1 MMLQWTKSLAFACL
15 IYAAMFGY
23 AILFFPLAIFSREWA
38 YRACHAWCA
47 LVIQTARRMVDLK
60 VEIRGDPPAGD
71 ALVAA
76 KHQSFFDIIVIFHS
90 VHRARFIMK
99 RELLFAPVLGQYA
112 LRIGCIPVVRGRRG
126 DAVRKMQREVGRKGS
141 DMGQLIIYPQGTR
154 VAPGAWKPYKV
165 GTGVLYEQLGKPC
178 VPVATNVGFFWPK
191 RDVLRRPGT
200 AVVEFLD
207 PIPPGLSVAEFM
219 EALEERVEAGSD
231 ALLEEARE
239 AS

>member
-1 MMLQWTKSLAFACL
+1 MRSLAFGFFM
-15 IYAAMFGY
+15 YAAMFGY
-23 AILFFPLAIFSREWA
+23 AILFLPFAVISRDWA
-38 YRACHAWCA
+38 YRACNAWCA
-47 LVIQTARRMVDLK
+47 LVVRTAHRMVGLK

-71 ALVAA
+71 VLIAA

-90 VHRARFIMK
+90 VHRPRFIMK
-99 RELLFAPVLGQYA
+99 RELLLAPVLGQYA
-112 LRIGCIPVVRGRRG
+112 LRIGCIPVARGKRSE
-126 DAVRKMQREVGRKGS
+126 AIRKMKREVGRKGS

-154 VAPGAWKPYKV
+154 VAPGSWKPYKV

-191 RDVLRRPGT
+191 REVLRRPGT

-207 PIPPGLSVAEFM
+207 PIPPGLPVAEFM
-219 EALEERVEAGSD
+219 ETLEERVEARSD
-231 ALLEEARE
+231 ALLDEARA

>member
-1 MMLQWTKSLAFACL
+1 MMLQWVRSLAFSFF

-23 AILFFPLAIFSREWA
+23 AIFFFPFAVVSRDWA
-38 YRACHAWCA
+38 YRACNAWCA
-47 LVIQTARRMVDLK
+47 LVIGAAHQVVGLK

-71 ALVAA
+71 ALIAA
-76 KHQSFFDIIVIFHS
+76 KHQSFFDIIVIFHA
-90 VHRARFIMK
+90 VHRPRFIMK
-99 RELLFAPVLGQYA
+99 RELMFAPVLGQYA
-112 LRIGCIPVVRGRRG
+112 LRIGCIPVARGRRR
-126 DAVRKMQREVGRKGS
+126 DAIRSMKRRVSRQGS

-178 VPVATNVGFFWPK
+178 VPVATNVGYFWPK
-191 RDVLRRPGT
+191 RKVLRKPGT

-207 PIPPGLSVAEFM
+207 PIPPGLSVTEFM
-219 EALEERVEAGSD
+219 ETLEERVEARSG
-231 ALLEEARE
+231 ALLDEARE